1 MHDATQST
9 QLLTEI
15 ARSGWHFLPET
26 ALTIALLLVVLVDA
40 SRARWR
46 GSVCQVLTLLAL
58 ASAFALRIADR
69 ATSDTIW
76 FHMLTRDPLGA
87 FFSALVLG
95 AAFLVV
101 ASFTFR
107 NSRELAG
114 LGPGEFYALMLAAT
128 LSSLLLISANDLAM
142 LYLALE
148 MLSLSSY
155 ILVAYFKGD
164 RMSNEASLK
173 YLLFG
178 AASTGAMLYG
188 LSLFYG
194 LTGTTRLG
202 EIQRALAAG
211 LSDANALT
219 LYVAVVF
226 VVAGFGFKTA
236 AVPFHFWC
244 PDAYEGA
251 PTPVTA
257 YLSVVPKAAGFAIL
271 TRFFFVGLST
281 PLGSEWQLAPSVH
294 WPALLMLISALTMT
308 VGNVAALTQT
318 NMKRLL
324 AYSSIAHAGYV
335 LMGVVALSENGA
347 RGVMVY
353 LFAYLLMNLGAFLV
367 VLLVHKHE
375 GTFDLRDYPGLIRR
389 SPLLTA
395 TMSVFVLSLMG
406 IPPLVGFVGK
416 LYVFG
421 AVIEKGPSYYWFAVV
436 GALNAALAA
445 FYYARILKAMIIDD
459 ESESEA
465 APKPVIRLALYD
477 RAWLTLFAAANL
489 TPLLLWGPVDVW
501 ARSALSLYTGR

>member
-1 MHDATQST
+1 MNDATQSAE
-9 QLLTEI
+9 LLAEI
-15 ARSGWHFLPET
+15 ARCGRHFLPET
-26 ALTIALLLVVLVDA
+26 ILTAALLLVVLVDA
-40 SRARWR
+40 SLARLR
-46 GSVCQVLTLLAL
+46 GRVCQILTLLGLAAAL
-58 ASAFALRIADR
+58 VLTVRADGY
-69 ATSDTIW
+69 TGTLW
-76 FHMLTRDPLGA
+76 FGMLTHDPLGR
-87 FFSALVLG
+87 FFAALIIG
-95 AAFLVV
+95 AALLVV

-107 NSRELAG
+107 NARELAG
-114 LGPGEFYALMLAAT
+114 LNPGEFYALMLAAT
-128 LSSLLLISANDLAM
+128 LSSLLLAAASDLAM

-178 AASTGAMLYG
+178 AASTGSMLYG
-188 LSLFYG
+188 LSLIYG
-194 LTGTTRLG
+194 LTGTTRLDA
-202 EIQRALAAG
+202 IQRALAAG
-211 LSDANALT
+211 LNDASATT

-257 YLSVVPKAAGFAIL
+257 YLSVVPKTAGFAIL
-271 TRFFFVGLST
+271 TRFFFGGLAS
-281 PLGSEWQLAPSVH
+281 PLDSVWQLAPSVQ
-294 WPALLMLISALTMT
+294 WPALLMVMSALTMT

-335 LMGVVALSENGA
+335 MMGVVALTENGV
-347 RGVMVY
+347 RGVLVY

-375 GTFDLRDYPGLIRR
+375 GTFDLRDYPGLLRR

-395 TMSVFVLSLMG
+395 AMSVFVLSLMG

-421 AVIEKGPSYYWFAVV
+421 AVIEKGPGYYWFAIV

-445 FYYARILKAMIIDD
+445 FYYARILKAMVIDEED
-459 ESESEA
+459 PGVPA
-465 APKPVIRLALYD
+465 KPVVRLALAD
-477 RAWLTLFAAANL
+477 RGWLAFLAVANL
-489 TPLLLWGPVDVW
+489 APLGLWRAVDGWV
-501 ARSALSLYTGR
+501 RGALSLYAGR